1 VGLRVQ
7 GDAPD
12 GALAGPLEQ
21 RFEERGAHPAPAPFA
36 EDGHPADPAVG
47 QQPRRS
53 DRLSLAVASDCVIA
67 AFVPFVQLELARNP
81 LFFDEHL
88 LSNRPRQRQRFVPCE
103 DADRESCP
111 HQRPV

>member
-1 VGLRVQ
+1 MGLRVQ
-7 GDAPD
+7 RNVTH
-12 GALAGPLEQ
+12 GALAGALEQ
-21 RFEERGAHPAPAPFA
+21 RLEERGAHPAPAPFA
-36 EDGHPADPAVG
+36 EDRHAADPAVG

-67 AFVPFVQLELARNP
+67 ALVPFIPFELERNL
-81 LFFDEHL
+81 LFRDEHL
-88 LSNRPRQRQRFVPCE
+88 FSNRARQRQRLVPCE